1 MINRERGADP
11 EPGRDPVDRL
21 MEQLLEQ
28 YAPPPGKD
36 VEIEDRVHFA
46 RVYPGVWD
54 KQMARMAR
62 GGLQAIP
69 FGMEDVS

>member
-28 YAPPPGKD
+28 YAPPPGKEE
-36 VEIEDRVHFA
+36 EIGDRIFFA
-46 RVYPGVWD
+46 RIYPG
-54 KQMARMAR
+54 RL
-62 GGLQAIP
+62 G
-69 FGMEDVS
+69 